1 MVTNN
6 SRFLPRSPKW
16 PISPTSSCPASALSF
31 RERPCAR
38 RRLHNIT
45 VTVCLFAGLEQK
57 ALQPLQTEHW
67 RSHDASH
74 QPTRRKWDTMCRMR
88 GVVEGGSAVF
98 CRLCYTAAPLQFPA
112 SGSQSQQIFLQ
123 YVQCTYFQVWTS
135 LNGNKM
141 YFWGYNHRE
150 IKSHEN
156 CVDAWSGRDCFYCNV
171 IRKHGR
177 IKSKR
182 VVCFRR
188 SSDAIQTDFWERP
201 QHASVSCLTSL
212 LRAEQAP
219 RSATHT
225 SQTDTL
231 T

>member
-88 GVVEGGSAVF
+88 GVVEGGSICASALLYSAVSVTQQPHCSF
-98 CRLCYTAAPLQFPA
+98 RPLA
-112 SGSQSQQIFLQ
+112 RNLSK
-123 YVQCTYFQVWTS
+123 YFYSMYNVHTFKYEQV
-135 LNGNKM
+135 LMEIKCI
-141 YFWGYNHRE
+141 FWGYNHRE

-156 CVDAWSGRDCFYCNV
+156 CVDAWSGHYCY
-171 IRKHGR
+171 
-177 IKSKR
+177 
-182 VVCFRR
+182 F
-188 SSDAIQTDFWERP
+188 P
-201 QHASVSCLTSL
+201 
-212 LRAEQAP
+212 
-219 RSATHT
+219 
-225 SQTDTL
+225 
-231 T
+231 